1 MNIPSLFCA
10 VSLIFVPAS
19 FGADSFS
26 ATLKKLPA
34 ESGKSSFVS
43 NWIPLELKG
52 ADMQEKYIDSTRV
65 TDVGKAQMQFY
76 FPAAWRSRDKRPAL
90 CIFPGGGYALMAI
103 DKEGVHIARWAA
115 EHGMVGVV
123 VKYRVSQK
131 NNAIGKFPGPLLD
144 ARQALRLTRKH
155 AGELGVDPGK
165 IGVMG
170 FSAGGHL
177 AAMAATLWTKSL
189 PEEADNPLRSVSAR
203 PDFAML
209 IYPVITM
216 VPKDTHPGTRNKIIG
231 SKPDPSL
238 EELCSAERQV
248 TPNTPP
254 VFLVHAQDDGVASA
268 NSKLMEKACRD
279 KGVPVTLRL
288 YSRGGHGYGM
298 EKRGNPTDQWPE
310 DAEKWLFERE
320 ILPVAAQRR
329 GTENAAAADPS
340 GKREE

>member
-1 MNIPSLFCA
+1 
-10 VSLIFVPAS
+10 
-19 FGADSFS
+19 
-26 ATLKKLPA
+26 
-34 ESGKSSFVS
+34 
-43 NWIPLELKG
+43 
-52 ADMQEKYIDSTRV
+52 
-65 TDVGKAQMQFY
+65 
-76 FPAAWRSRDKRPAL
+76 
-90 CIFPGGGYALMAI
+90 
-103 DKEGVHIARWAA
+103 
-115 EHGMVGVV
+115 
-123 VKYRVSQK
+123 
-131 NNAIGKFPGPLLD
+131 
-144 ARQALRLTRKH
+144 
-155 AGELGVDPGK
+155 
-165 IGVMG
+165 MG

-329 GTENAAAADPS
+329 GTENAAAADSS

>member
-10 VSLIFVPAS
+10 VTLILVTAS
-19 FGADSFS
+19 SGAESFS
-26 ATLKKLPA
+26 AAIKKLPA
-34 ESGKSSFVS
+34 ETGASSFATG
-43 NWIPLELKG
+43 WIPLGLKA
-52 ADMQEKYIDSTRV
+52 ADMQEKQVAPGHI
-65 TDVGKAQMQFY
+65 TDVGEAQLQFH
-76 FPAAWRSRDKRPAL
+76 FPAGWRPQDKRPAL
-90 CIFPGGGYALMAI
+90 CIFPGGGYILMAI

-115 EHGMVGVV
+115 AHGMVGVV
-123 VKYRVSQK
+123 VKYRVSQG
-131 NNAIGKFPGPLLD
+131 NNDLDRFPGPLLD

-177 AAMAATLWTKSL
+177 ASMAATLWNKAL
-189 PEEADNPLRSVSAR
+189 PEEADNPLNSVSSR

-209 IYPVITM
+209 IYPAVTM
-216 VPKDTHPGTRNKIIG
+216 DPKETHQGTRRKIMG
-231 SKPDPSL
+231 AKPDPAL

-268 NSKLMEKACRD
+268 NSKFMEKACRD
-279 KGVPVTLRL
+279 KGVSVTLRL

-310 DAEKWLFERE
+310 DAEKWLSERE
-320 ILPVAAQRR
+320 ILPAAAQRR
-329 GTENAAAADPS
+329 GTENAAAADSS